1 MVIIPPFVVDALKD
15 LKDFNEVM
23 LARNLYEVFE
33 KNPTLK
39 EAIRKI
45 GYVAVAYVH
54 EISKYVKT
62 HSKIEA
68 EKALLKVLKKEKGL
82 LLWGS
87 PEPVDGNA
95 VRGKIEGLR
104 NGWKGFTTN
113 DCSEALRLFGG
124 VVEEVNA
131 HLKGVTVSIKCD
143 SRTTLKLVLEDLE
156 MLRKAYRSGYGRK
169 VQKDLWK
176 EAQSKAQKKDGTNS
190 APFRSDVRKRDFAR
204 MDKDGD
210 ITFGPSYREMKDGET
225 YRPLSASQ
233 LRYVIGSSKR
243 ESERDVRGMTL
254 WKLKE
259 GSTVWSID
267 RIFGLPPG
275 ADISGTTA
283 DLMWG
288 LEIIAAAL
296 YPQRITK
303 TKGKLW
309 GYNVKKPAPGP
320 NTYKKEYDLLYLLP
334 IAAMV
339 SHYHHTI
346 LECALTQ
353 VFNSEIIYSIGFY
366 TTLLS
371 PDCADTPTAQKVRE
385 VLKKWEDNPTNFK
398 MVIFDEDDGKWGA
411 IFTDKKE
418 VEGFKDFATMSYER
432 YAKVFEPLR
441 EKKKIKLNDIATR
454 LATLNTSKAKALID
468 KSRQEK
474 KGLATLLKKKS

>member
-23 LARNLYEVFE
+23 LARDLYEIFE
-33 KNPTLK
+33 KNQTLK

-54 EISKYVKT
+54 EISEYLKNHENAAAK
-62 HSKIEA
+62 S
-68 EKALLKVLKKEKGL
+68 ALLKVLKKEKGL

-87 PEPVDGNA
+87 PEPVDGKA

-104 NGWKGFTTN
+104 KRWKGFTTN

-124 VVEEVNA
+124 VVEVVNA

-143 SRTTLKLVLEDLE
+143 SQTTLKLGVEELE
-156 MLRKAYRSGYGRK
+156 MLRGAYRSGYGRS
-169 VQKDLWK
+169 VQKELWD
-176 EAQSKAQKKDGTNS
+176 EAQKAATKEDGTNS
-190 APFRSDVRKRDFAR
+190 APFRGDVRKRDFAR
-204 MDKDGD
+204 MDKDGH
-210 ITFGPSYREMKDGET
+210 INFGSYREMDEGET

-233 LRYVIGSSKR
+233 LSYVMGSTKKQ
-243 ESERDVRGMTL
+243 SERDVRGMTL

-259 GSTVWSID
+259 GSTVWAID

-309 GYNVKKPAPGP
+309 GHNVKKPAPGP

-339 SHYHHTI
+339 SHYHHTV

-353 VFNSEIIYSIGFY
+353 VFNSETIYSIGFY
-366 TTLLS
+366 STLLS
-371 PDCADTPTAQKVRE
+371 TSCADTPTAQKVRE

-432 YAKVFEPLR
+432 YAKVFKPLKD
-441 EKKKIKLNDIATR
+441 KKKIKLNDIATR